1 MKDISFSKAFLA
13 LLNEATIPSISG
25 DDYYSFED
33 QLELV
38 NENPDIILRMKNPD
52 KRLLKH
58 LANNWDNIDL
68 KDKFALTRSKYGPYI
83 ASYVNGVDP
92 FAKKRKVKQSIAN
105 LAATDTA
112 QQSKDPK
119 NLYPS
124 RWGLDSDRATILSV
138 AKQLQ
143 ALSKNSLNILKIK
156 HPSKEA
162 LNFFQ
167 AAVNNGEV
175 FFNPSDYDEKTQE
188 YFNYLVNV
196 DPNKIDYTKPQ
207 PQMNALKNSTTQDTT
222 DNDIEISNEEPT
234 IKHTGITYNPYNILD
249 MDNPDEETQ
258 LQAISIDPTLIVDL
272 IKEKNIQ
279 PTNQMLEIAL
289 LNKPELYPWLSNQPN
304 IKIKHDILLKSILH
318 CPFLICFM
326 DNPTTELVKVAL
338 DKRPTLVYQ
347 LHNIPLNV
355 ESQAHNELL
364 NYPEKVINKLRNQD
378 LDVIDAISKYNPEIN
393 WDDDSND
400 EDDEDYSSLENESV
414 TDYLKRM
421 KKIVLSE

>member
-38 NENPDIILRMKNPD
+38 NENPDIILRMRNPD
-52 KRLLKH
+52 KRLMKH

-83 ASYVNGVDP
+83 ASYIKGVDP
-92 FAKKRKVKQSIAN
+92 FAKTRKAKQSIAN
-105 LAATDTA
+105 LATADTV
-112 QQSKDPK
+112 QQSQNSKD
-119 NLYPS
+119 LYPS
-124 RWGLDSDRATILSV
+124 RWGNAKIGTIISV
-138 AKQLQ
+138 PQQLQ
-143 ALSKNSLNILKIK
+143 ELSKNSLNILKIK

-162 LNFFQ
+162 LKFFQ

-175 FFNPSDYDEKTQE
+175 FFNSSDYDEKTKE

-196 DPNKIDYTKPQ
+196 DPDKIDYTQPQ
-207 PQMNALKNSTTQDTT
+207 PQMNALKNSTIQDTT
-222 DNDIEISNEEPT
+222 DNDIETSNEEQT
-234 IKHTGITYNPYNILD
+234 VKHNGIKYNPYNILK
-249 MDNPDEETQ
+249 MDNPDEESQ

-289 LNKPELYPWLSNQPN
+289 LNKPELYPWLSNQSN
-304 IKIKHDILLKSILH
+304 IKIKHDTLLKSILH

-355 ESQAHNELL
+355 ESQVHNELL
-364 NYPEKVINKLRNQD
+364 NYPEKVINKLRDQD
-378 LDVIDAISKYNPEIN
+378 LDVINAISKYNPEIN
-393 WDDDSND
+393 WNDDSDD